1 VRDIWKQFAARFKSL
16 WTEAVAQG
24 RAGEACPTVLFG
36 SGASAGMSSLLVV
49 QDAFLAVRCCAR
61 IWPRAWPVCA
71 A

>member
-1 VRDIWKQFAARFKSL
+1 MRDIWKQFAARFKSL

-49 QDAFLAVRCCAR
+49 QDAFLAVR
-61 IWPRAWPVCA
+61 
-71 A
+71 